1 MNTTKPIIDRA
12 LFQKSYFSLASGISI
27 EPMLRMTHVC
37 QDFIYTCLYLEKD
50 YVKKQFDQQIRWS
63 PDLEVVSYEEVDDFD
78 ELKHFD
84 LPHNYQNYL
93 QKPSYMRMDEFQ
105 GYQRSFQDALHLP
118 QYCLIYRVLRRSTNQ
133 VLTLYFIVSE
143 SFATLN
149 LLSQGGRYMPRVIEA
164 IQAGEQLTDPSERGL
179 LTRFLRHS
187 TALPLLLIRGFQPS
201 YGLFS
206 GFRMN
211 ALEPNRPMN
220 QIAMDFSHWINTA
233 NWNPGCQHEPRRYV
247 KAFVSPEC
255 VKLILANQKPIHG
268 HVSLKLTSLIDELP
282 SIPDSHVLV
291 MGEHLASNPAFKGR
305 NIVTW
310 ESFHVNK
317 YTHSYSKTDQLVD
330 KLKVQLKYKKIP
342 QETPLHII
350 PSCLYEDQ
358 GKLFL
363 ASLENLTNPSTTY
376 VYRPFDMIDCRLVD
390 FEYVFT
396 HFQLAS

>member
-1 MNTTKPIIDRA
+1 
-12 LFQKSYFSLASGISI
+12 
-27 EPMLRMTHVC
+27 
-37 QDFIYTCLYLEKD
+37 
-50 YVKKQFDQQIRWS
+50 
-63 PDLEVVSYEEVDDFD
+63 
-78 ELKHFD
+78 
-84 LPHNYQNYL
+84 
-93 QKPSYMRMDEFQ
+93 
-105 GYQRSFQDALHLP
+105 
-118 QYCLIYRVLRRSTNQ
+118 VLRRSTNQ

-149 LLSQGGRYMPRVIEA
+149 LLSQAGRYMPRVIEA

-187 TALPLLLIRGFQPS
+187 TALPLLLIRGFQPC

-211 ALEPNRPMN
+211 ALEPNGPMN
-220 QIAMDFSHWINTA
+220 QIAMDFSHWIKTA

-247 KAFVSPEC
+247 KAFASYEF
-255 VKLILANQKPIHG
+255 VKLIIANQKPIQG
-268 HVSLKLTSLIDELP
+268 HASLNLTSLIDELP
-282 SIPDSHVLV
+282 FIPESHILV

-330 KLKVQLKYKKIP
+330 KLRAQLKYKKIS

-350 PSCLYEDQ
+350 PSCIYEDQ

-363 ASLENLTNPSTTY
+363 ASLEKLANPSTTY
-376 VYRPFDMIDCRLVD
+376 VHRPFDMIDCRCVD
-390 FEYVFT
+390 FEYLFT